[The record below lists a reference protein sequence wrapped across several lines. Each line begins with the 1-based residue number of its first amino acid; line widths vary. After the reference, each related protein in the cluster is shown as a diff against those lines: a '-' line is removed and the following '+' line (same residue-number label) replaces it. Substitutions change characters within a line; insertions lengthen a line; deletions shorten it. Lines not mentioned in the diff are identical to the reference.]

1 MYNLYFWNKLYYV
14 SRLTL
19 LEFVLV
25 SLQIGASE
33 ASYICRISEE
43 QKDSILDYGVIDF
56 DERFWDY
63 VDNFT
68 GI

>member
-1 MYNLYFWNKLYYV
+1 M
-14 SRLTL
+14 

-33 ASYICRISEE
+33 ACYICRISEE

-56 DERFWDY
+56 DERFCDY